1 MNAARKVDDQ
11 FTPDQAEKKTL
22 AVLQLTRFGDVI
34 QTYQAALEL
43 KEQHPHL
50 RLILI
55 ARKKFSGPLGFLLK
69 NVFDKVYALDFPE
82 LAKSDSLSET
92 SKRLT
97 DFIAG
102 ISAEK
107 INVLVNLSF
116 SKSSA
121 YMAQLIKADHKLGM
135 VYDERN
141 QLHLNDTWSQYVYSN
156 VMGSAFNGI
165 NLVDIFKF
173 IFGVRGTKTALPM
186 ENTKITKR
194 IVVHAFA
201 SNAKKRWRSTKWIEV
216 LFKILRENDQLEVV
230 LVGDK
235 NEQAAAEQIRT
246 APVLDPFVKR
256 IRNEAGK
263 MNLEGVSQL
272 FTPETIFIG
281 HDSMV
286 GHLAALNRSRI
297 ITISLGTV
305 RPSET
310 TPYISGAYNIAPR
323 SKCFPCFP
331 QDNCDLH
338 QCHADIPYQVVAGAL
353 GLLIKGEE
361 VNAKTMVQA
370 TSLFHLSS
378 VDIFKTEFS
387 SADLL
392 DIKSQLNHEPLLADV
407 FRQVLRVTWLYSLGG
422 VEENQ
427 NFPQLSSNGHKEL
440 LNRMAGLQY
449 LFELCE
455 FGKKYSRYILEEISS
470 QVPSLGKI
478 KDFSKKIDEIDSLQA
493 LVKKTHPQLA
503 PIVDYFAVAK
513 GNLSGENLV
522 ELTESS
528 FVAFED
534 SRLVTSVVYDLLE
547 KIVAEY
553 KIKTTVGKMSKEEY
567 HR

>member
-1 MNAARKVDDQ
+1 
-11 FTPDQAEKKTL
+11 
-22 AVLQLTRFGDVI
+22 
-34 QTYQAALEL
+34 
-43 KEQHPHL
+43 
-50 RLILI
+50 
-55 ARKKFSGPLGFLLK
+55 
-69 NVFDKVYALDFPE
+69 
-82 LAKSDSLSET
+82 
-92 SKRLT
+92 
-97 DFIAG
+97 
-102 ISAEK
+102 
-107 INVLVNLSF
+107 
-116 SKSSA
+116 
-121 YMAQLIKADHKLGM
+121 
-135 VYDERN
+135 
-141 QLHLNDTWSQYVYSN
+141 
-156 VMGSAFNGI
+156 
-165 NLVDIFKF
+165 
-173 IFGVRGTKTALPM
+173 
-186 ENTKITKR
+186 
-194 IVVHAFA
+194 
-201 SNAKKRWRSTKWIEV
+201 
-216 LFKILRENDQLEVV
+216 
-230 LVGDK
+230 
-235 NEQAAAEQIRT
+235 
-246 APVLDPFVKR
+246 
-256 IRNEAGK
+256 
-263 MNLEGVSQL
+263 
-272 FTPETIFIG
+272 
-281 HDSMV
+281 
-286 GHLAALNRSRI
+286 
-297 ITISLGTV
+297 
-305 RPSET
+305 
-310 TPYISGAYNIAPR
+310 
-323 SKCFPCFP
+323 
-331 QDNCDLH
+331 
-338 QCHADIPYQVVAGAL
+338 
-353 GLLIKGEE
+353 
-361 VNAKTMVQA
+361 MVQA